1 MDRAV
6 QRARLPQPEEGSLQ
20 GVQVLPLEQL
30 EQLEPLQQ
38 LQQLQCR
45 LLTLVVVVEPSS
57 SRVVEKKTAWKEMG
71 VEPASYEFVEKKR
84 VSEEMVLRQPLP
96 SYAAAPETPFRTGRP
111 FLL

>member
-6 QRARLPQPEEGSLQ
+6 QRARLPQSEEGSLQ

-45 LLTLVVVVEPSS
+45 PSTLVVVVEPSS
-57 SRVVEKKTAWKEMG
+57 FGEEKRTLVAKEI
-71 VEPASYEFVEKKR
+71 EPS
-84 VSEEMVLRQPLP
+84 S
-96 SYAAAPETPFRTGRP
+96 S
-111 FLL
+111 